1 MAFRRSDLQEAFFVA
16 GTYPFRVYGYG
27 TTDPLEEV
35 LAPDYF
41 AAARGLLR
49 AGELIY
55 VSTCPPVTRGSGVEP
70 GAARMA
76 LVMVQS
82 DQQDCARAGA
92 SVRLVQDFGRPSDCP
107 GTLHAAAPTGADAMA
122 PAAPVKRG
130 RGRPPGSRTKKS
142 AAVMPAQ

>member
-1 MAFRRSDLQEAFFVA
+1 MAFRRSDLQKAFFVP
-16 GTYPFRVYGYG
+16 GTYSFRVYGYG
-27 TTDPLEEV
+27 TTDPLEQV
-35 LAPDYF
+35 LAPEYF

-55 VSTCPPVTRGSGVEP
+55 VSTCHAGTRGNGAEP

-92 SVRLVQDFGRPSDCP
+92 SVRLVQDFGRASDCP
-107 GTLHAAAPTGADAMA
+107 GMLHAAAPAGADA
-122 PAAPVKRG
+122 PSAPVKRG
-130 RGRPPGSRTKKS
+130 RGRPPGSRTRK
-142 AAVMPAQ
+142 PA